1 MPTIHPLAKC
11 GFNTRA
17 VPPLIVCEDGP
28 GTTLLR
34 GITAKGEIFPIAS
47 SVDLVNDVTGPTFS
61 PDGSI
66 LFLNIMGEDPPNQP
80 AMSFAVWGP
89 WRKYA

>member
-1 MPTIHPLAKC
+1 MLRKRPRPE
-11 GFNTRA
+11 
-17 VPPLIVCEDGP
+17 PPPEV
-28 GTTLLR
+28 R
-34 GITAKGEIFPIAS
+34 GEIFPIAY

-89 WRKYA
+89 WRRYT